1 MRLKLREHRQRLKW
15 TIDHLADVSGLSRG
29 FISQLEN
36 GKRNPGAETLL
47 ALSDALDTP
56 LAALIED
63 EGLGDDLPGL
73 IEDLMKLEPEGLSA
87 VRTIVRSMLPPSP
100 G

>member
-1 MRLKLREHRQRLKW
+1 MRLKLKEHRQKHGW
-15 TIDHLADVSGLSRG
+15 TIDRLADVSGLSRG

-47 ALSDALDTP
+47 ALSDALKTP
-56 LAALIED
+56 LASLIED

-73 IEDLMKLEPEGLSA
+73 IDDLMKLEAEGLSA
-87 VRTIVRSMLPPSP
+87 VRTIVRSMLPPEAA
-100 G
+100 

>member
-1 MRLKLREHRQRLKW
+1 MRLKLKEHRKRHGW
-15 TIDHLADVSGLSRG
+15 TIDQLADVSGISRG

-36 GKRNPGAETLL
+36 GRRQPSAATLV

-63 EGLGDDLPGL
+63 EGLSDLPGL
-73 IEDLMKLEPEGLSA
+73 IDDLMKLKPDGLSA
-87 VRTIVRSMLPPSP
+87 VRTIVRSMLPPELA
-100 G
+100 